1 MSTHESVKTIAV
13 RSQHWHAV
21 TTWLLL
27 PAIVLPLFIRQQ
39 RLVIRQ
45 QRLEHDLDLG
55 RRSTEHQIEDVKEAI
70 FGVLQHDLLR
80 YDELNKRLEAISTTA
95 VEQAKSNVKRNR
107 SELATTFARKQDVT
121 TQLSDLR
128 SELKQDTAFNLT
140 QLSSDLRKT
149 NSDLKRVVSKL
160 DMTNAKVESNSEQL
174 EERGLAAAPTARP
187 EHEQVPPKRKR
198 FWSKLNLFSKNKA
211 ASSDRNTVE

>member
-13 RSQHWHAV
+13 RSQPWRAV
-21 TTWLLL
+21 NTWLLL
-27 PAIVLPLFIRQQ
+27 PALVLPLF
-39 RLVIRQ
+39 IRQ

-55 RRSTEHQIEDVKEAI
+55 RRNTERQIEDVKKALS
-70 FGVLQHDLLR
+70 GVLQQDLLR
-80 YDELNKRLEAISTTA
+80 YDELNKRLQAISTTA
-95 VEQAKSNVKRNR
+95 IEQAKSDVKRNR

-128 SELKQDTAFNLT
+128 SELKQETAFNLT
-140 QLSSDLRKT
+140 QLSSDLQKT

-160 DMTNAKVESNSEQL
+160 DMTNAKVENKSEQL
-174 EERGLAAAPTARP
+174 EERSLAAAPTARP

-198 FWSKLNLFSKNKA
+198 FWSKLNPFNKNKA
-211 ASSDRNTVE
+211 ASSDPNTVE

>member
-1 MSTHESVKTIAV
+1 MSTNESVKTIIV
-13 RSQHWHAV
+13 RGQPWHAV
-21 TTWLLL
+21 ASWLLL
-27 PAIVLPLFIRQQ
+27 PTLVLPLF
-39 RLVIRQ
+39 IRQ

-55 RRSTEHQIEDVKEAI
+55 RRSTERQIEDVRKAVS
-70 FGVLQHDLLR
+70 GVLQQDLLR
-80 YDELNKRLEAISTTA
+80 YDELNKRLQAVSTTA
-95 VEQAKSNVKRNR
+95 IEQAKSDVKRNR

-140 QLSSDLRKT
+140 QLSSDLQET

-160 DMTNAKVESNSEQL
+160 DITNAKVESNSEQL
-174 EERGLAAAPTARP
+174 EQGSLAAAPTARP

-198 FWSKLNLFSKNKA
+198 FWSKLNPFSKNKA
-211 ASSDRNTVE
+211 AFSDPKTVE